1 MPGLHGN
8 DVLQA
13 AVVVSGEEGD
23 GLFGTFREGR
33 HFGVHGGD
41 GLAILADFHLQLLFF
56 QLQSRKIPFKTL
68 EGVPLDFQFV
78 FGEFDFRHGF

>member
-1 MPGLHGN
+1 MPGLHAD
-8 DVLQA
+8 DVRQA

-23 GLFGTFREGR
+23 DLFGAFREGR

-41 GLAILADFHLQLLFF
+41 VIAVLADFHLQLLFF
-56 QLQSRKIPFKTL
+56 QLQGRKIPFETL

-78 FGEFDFRHGF
+78 FG